1 MAHLEEP
8 LDGGLVTSQD
18 PYTLDPGELT
28 AARNGFYAPKDA
40 HIQRAPG
47 WSDYVATA
55 ASATSDYV
63 GLAGCYMDH
72 NATNYLVGQLYNG
85 NVVTGAL
92 TESTTTVAVAASG
105 SATGATGLVTVPYT
119 NKWFLF
125 NGKENRVMTASGTS
139 VGFRR
144 HGLTPVSNDLGTITT
159 AGSAFAATASG
170 YYEYWYTEVAKYNDG
185 TDVVESTYAAPKAS
199 TVYITSVS
207 TQAPVI
213 TFPRP
218 VNANETTHYRLYR
231 SSSTKT
237 ASADSLYPDGVF
249 IKDIDIPAATAT
261 ATLATYTDG
270 GTPAQV
276 TGNFG
281 TADSYTYTGWATA
294 SGALA
299 TGGSEALF
307 TYSSAWGGALDTG
320 LRAGE
325 GWGMMLYAPTTAMS
339 TSITGSIAGVKLDI
353 KMKSSAPEKFQV
365 TCYIG
370 KRTTDTVLGE
380 SVHKLAALPARVA
393 YPDGISG
400 PDLTSAG
407 LAKRFG
413 AYPSKTVVMS
423 SISSTY
429 ATASLGSQF
438 DDWLPSDYD
447 WTASDFSGDFA
458 VLLVVTPKVRTGT
471 GVPAHGSTITID
483 GVQLTVYQGGKD
495 AEVGA
500 VYDVITVELGGT
512 AANSGS
518 HGEPPIASCGT
529 VYEGSLV
536 TNNVAKPGLIQY
548 SMPGFPDYFPA
559 LYQIQLPFGRGDR
572 AITYIGVVNNR
583 LVVATSSNL
592 YRINY
597 LPNEDDASFSR
608 GRAIETIS
616 TGFGCLRP
624 SCATVIMAENGLEE
638 LLIANS
644 VGVVGT
650 DGFTC
655 KLVSVDM
662 VWEDFA
668 DGIFKSDLPANA
680 QNCIALI
687 NSPETQ
693 SARLFV
699 RKFDGDDEYGG
710 YWQISYAPQHRKENT
725 GVKWAG
731 PVEVTEGTVRSI
743 SCAATV
749 TMADGGHMLLAAHY
763 EDGGGSYL
771 TGLSCKISKEGLFGE
786 TTLYNSAGMSLV
798 TRLIPL
804 SGAGNEAQLNG
815 MYVVGRQRTTPN
827 KSPDCT
833 VSVKQY
839 YANRQADTS
848 YSVTTTATNEA
859 VEAYVPLGAVNC
871 NAVLLAVTQDNGTD
885 LALIKLVF
893 VGDGFGEEEAG

>member
-28 AARNGFYAPKDA
+28 AARNGFYAPKNA
-40 HIQRAPG
+40 HIERAPG
-47 WSDYVATA
+47 WTTAIATA
-55 ASATSDYV
+55 ASATSWYSGLV
-63 GLAGCYMDH
+63 GAYMSH
-72 NATNYLVGQLYNG
+72 NSTNYLLAQRYDGTLATANAESIA
-85 NVVTGAL
+85 AL
-92 TESTTTVAVAASG
+92 TNVATANSTG
-105 SATGATGLVTVPYT
+105 VTSLHGVPYS

-125 NGKENRVMTASGTS
+125 NGKENKVMTASGTS

-249 IKDIDIPAATAT
+249 IKDIDIPLATAT
-261 ATLATYTDG
+261 ALATYTDG
-270 GTPAQV
+270 GTPATV

-380 SVHKLAALPARVA
+380 SVHKLTPLPARVA
-393 YPDGISG
+393 YPDGIAA
-400 PDLTSAG
+400 PDLTSSG
-407 LAKRFG
+407 IAKRFG
-413 AYPSKTVVMS
+413 SYPSKTVVMS
-423 SISSTY
+423 GISSTY

-500 VYDVITVELGGT
+500 IYDVITVELGGT

-529 VYEGSLV
+529 IYEGSLV

-559 LYQIQLPFGRGDR
+559 LYQLQLPPSSGSREV
-572 AITYIGVVNNR
+572 TYLGVVNNR
-583 LVVATSSNL
+583 LIAATNNTI

-608 GRAIETIS
+608 GRAIEVVS
-616 TGFGCLRP
+616 TVYGILRP
-624 SCATVIMAENGLEE
+624 SAACVVVAESGLEE
-638 LLIANS
+638 LVLASSSGLIA
-644 VGVVGT
+644 T
-650 DGFTC
+650 DGFVVHTASTD
-655 KLVSVDM
+655 VN
-662 VWEDFA
+662 WR
-668 DGIFKSDLPANA
+668 DGVFSLDDPPASTSCPAVVNVPA
-680 QNCIALI
+680 QYVVKVFRTFFNTSNNYA
-687 NSPETQ
+687 
-693 SARLFV
+693 
-699 RKFDGDDEYGG
+699 GYYGA
-710 YWQISYAPQHRKENT
+710 SYAQQHRKE
-725 GVKWAG
+725 GSLKWFG
-731 PVEVTEGTVRSI
+731 PVDIVEAATKVVTCGAVIPLNNGSYITLAGVANEDFTGAEILREGYSGEILNLPSGRGMELATRIIAVAGHGNEAMVDGMYLYGRTQLNGSPPTTCSIDQYAANRTTVTSLPI
-743 SCAATV
+743 TTVETASCAASY
-749 TMADGGHMLLAAHY
+749 API
-763 EDGGGSYL
+763 GSVN
-771 TGLSCKISKEGLFGE
+771 C
-786 TTLYNSAGMSLV
+786 
-798 TRLIPL
+798 
-804 SGAGNEAQLNG
+804 
-815 MYVVGRQRTTPN
+815 
-827 KSPDCT
+827 
-833 VSVKQY
+833 
-839 YANRQADTS
+839 
-848 YSVTTTATNEA
+848 
-859 VEAYVPLGAVNC
+859 GAVVVSITQTTSD
-871 NAVLLAVTQDNGTD
+871 ALSLIRLVLT
-885 LALIKLVF
+885 
-893 VGDGFGEEEAG
+893 GDGFGEEEAG